1 MSTYVCRQNALS
13 VEPRIITAT
22 PGGRR
27 KNHASFAD
35 ARFVTH
41 ITTPLSPVTVIYYCL
56 LNMFSFVS
64 IGGQLVEKAGW
75 VFGTSQKIGWE
86 DRLVYKMTYNV
97 SSGT

>member
-1 MSTYVCRQNALS
+1 
-13 VEPRIITAT
+13 
-22 PGGRR
+22 
-27 KNHASFAD
+27 
-35 ARFVTH
+35 
-41 ITTPLSPVTVIYYCL
+41 VIYYCL